1 MRSIDEMNRVIWIGI
16 VKLTIFNRWYCMI
29 NYNIQYQKSDYSSL
43 EIDMIS
49 NNGEKSMNEILDL
62 ILIAKW

>member
-1 MRSIDEMNRVIWIGI
+1 M
-16 VKLTIFNRWYCMI
+16 FNRWYCMI